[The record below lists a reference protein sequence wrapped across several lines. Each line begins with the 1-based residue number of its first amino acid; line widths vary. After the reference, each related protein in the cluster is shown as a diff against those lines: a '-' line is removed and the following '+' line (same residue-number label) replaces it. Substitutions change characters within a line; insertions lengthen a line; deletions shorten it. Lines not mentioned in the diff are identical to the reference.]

1 MKEKKTSLLHI
12 PNKLINKRNIYSPH
26 IKINTSTNLR
36 NESNFS
42 NNKRELKQFIDMTVT
57 HFTIK
62 CAFLCNQI
70 ETMKKEFIE
79 QLENLNNKF
88 LSSEKRFYYS
98 NKKTYPKLILDT
110 FDNDNFN
117 YSNNKN
123 NCYNTTNNFTIEN
136 DKKNMSL
143 TFIETNKTHKNLN
156 EFSSKK
162 SNKTVKSVIEL
173 DEMVKNPELEK
184 ENFKKKKSSS
194 KKIIKID
201 LNEDQYS
208 RKELAINQ
216 LIKSKILTLE
226 EKLKLRF
233 TTRKIYNQFSN
244 KKILT
249 NEKKIYQQKIKS
261 LENNLIN
268 EEASITSSS
277 QLSFINKINEKDTL
291 CNERRK
297 NNIKFLTAIAILK
310 DINSEGIK
318 QAESIYKLILKESK
332 FDCIKSLFIS
342 YLKYLNRN
350 TENKKYQVLKQFI
363 NYINKNKELIDQS
376 EMLRENSYMISLYS
390 FGLKE
395 IYNVYEQEI
404 KKREKKKEYK
414 EIINKINSIETNLIY
429 E

>member
-117 YSNNKN
+117 YFNNKN

-184 ENFKKKKSSS
+184 ENFKKKSLNQ
-194 KKIIKID
+194 KK
-201 LNEDQYS
+201 
-208 RKELAINQ
+208 
-216 LIKSKILTLE
+216 
-226 EKLKLRF
+226 
-233 TTRKIYNQFSN
+233 
-244 KKILT
+244 
-249 NEKKIYQQKIKS
+249 
-261 LENNLIN
+261 
-268 EEASITSSS
+268 
-277 QLSFINKINEKDTL
+277 
-291 CNERRK
+291 
-297 NNIKFLTAIAILK
+297 
-310 DINSEGIK
+310 
-318 QAESIYKLILKESK
+318 
-332 FDCIKSLFIS
+332 
-342 YLKYLNRN
+342 
-350 TENKKYQVLKQFI
+350 
-363 NYINKNKELIDQS
+363 
-376 EMLRENSYMISLYS
+376 
-390 FGLKE
+390 
-395 IYNVYEQEI
+395 
-404 KKREKKKEYK
+404 
-414 EIINKINSIETNLIY
+414 
-429 E
+429 

>member
-1 MKEKKTSLLHI
+1 
-12 PNKLINKRNIYSPH
+12 
-26 IKINTSTNLR
+26 
-36 NESNFS
+36 
-42 NNKRELKQFIDMTVT
+42 
-57 HFTIK
+57 
-62 CAFLCNQI
+62 
-70 ETMKKEFIE
+70 
-79 QLENLNNKF
+79 
-88 LSSEKRFYYS
+88 
-98 NKKTYPKLILDT
+98 
-110 FDNDNFN
+110 
-117 YSNNKN
+117 
-123 NCYNTTNNFTIEN
+123 
-136 DKKNMSL
+136 MSL

-404 KKREKKKEYK
+404 KKKEKKKEYK